1 MGVALGAV
9 TAVAA
14 SVLFSLGFVLQAV
27 EARELPDEDA
37 LSLALLIRL
46 VRRPRWVIGLV
57 LSLVGFALHVSALRL
72 APLAV
77 VQPALTGGLVVL
89 LVAGSR
95 ATHQPVRARDVVAV
109 VAISI
114 GVIVAAITASPVS
127 THSASPLQ
135 LCIALLP
142 LAAVA
147 LLPYLLRRRGQTS
160 QTRLSLVAALGA
172 GAAYS
177 FTGLTTKLV
186 SDRFAAGDLV
196 GTLWWLLVTA
206 SMGWTALLDQT
217 SALQQLDA
225 KRVGVIVYVA
235 PVVIPTVLSALILG
249 GRWASSPANGVALGV
264 ALVIVCAGAGALA
277 SSEAVAKAESGGP

>member
-27 EARELPDEDA
+27 EARKLPGEDA

-46 VRRPRWVIGLV
+46 VRRPRWVIGVV
-57 LSLVGFALHVSALRL
+57 LTLVGFALHVAALRL

-95 ATHQPVRARDVVAV
+95 ATHQPVRARDAVAV
-109 VAISI
+109 LAISI
-114 GVIVAAITASPVS
+114 GVIIAAITASPLS
-127 THSASPLQ
+127 THSATPLQ

-142 LAAVA
+142 LAAIA
-147 LLPYLLRRRGQTS
+147 LLPYLLRRQGQTS
-160 QTRLSLVAALGA
+160 QTRLSLLAALGA

-186 SDRFAAGDLV
+186 SDHFAAGDVV
-196 GTLWWLLVTA
+196 GTLLWLLITL

-217 SALQQLDA
+217 SALQQLEA
-225 KRVGVIVYVA
+225 TRVGVIVYVA
-235 PVVIPTVLSALILG
+235 PVVVPTVLSALILG
-249 GRWASSPANGVALGV
+249 GRWASSPSKGVALAVG
-264 ALVIVCAGAGALA
+264 LVIVCAGAGALA
-277 SSEAVAKAESGGP
+277 SSEAVAEAEAGGP

>member
-1 MGVALGAV
+1 MGVALGVV

-27 EARELPDEDA
+27 EARELPDEHA

-114 GVIVAAITASPVS
+114 GVIIAAITASPVS
-127 THSASPLQ
+127 THSASPIQ

-186 SDRFAAGDLV
+186 SDRFAAGDLAA
-196 GTLWWLLVTA
+196 TLWWLLVTA

-277 SSEAVAKAESGGP
+277 SSEAVVEAETGGP